1 MNNSRIKRR
10 NRKKTLLRRV
20 LMFFVIIFLAVASY
34 GGYLFYQT
42 YKAAN
47 SAYTEIDRGD
57 KSNLRD
63 KKIEIGKDPF
73 SVLIMGVED
82 YSSGG
87 KNGRTDSLI
96 VVTVNPDDKSMKML
110 SIPRDTLVTLPGLDE
125 ETKIN
130 HAHAKGGKDLTI
142 ETVESFLDV
151 PIDYFVTVN
160 FEGFKNI
167 INIVD
172 GVTVDVP
179 FDFYETSDET
189 GKRLNFYEGKMKL
202 DGEEA
207 LAYARM
213 RKQDPRGDFGRNDRQ
228 RQIMVGVIDKILS
241 PRNVFKVD
249 DIAGELG
256 ENVETNVRMSQ
267 GLGLAQQFANFKS
280 SDIETINLE
289 GEDAYYGG
297 VYYYQP
303 YEESITE
310 IRSTIRSHLDMKP
323 AEDNLE

>member
-1 MNNSRIKRR
+1 M
-10 NRKKTLLRRV
+10 L
-20 LMFFVIIFLAVASY
+20 FAIIFLALLAY

-42 YKAAN
+42 YQAAN
-47 SAYTEIDRGD
+47 NAYTEIDRGE

-73 SVLIMGVED
+73 SILVMGIED

-87 KNGRTDSLI
+87 QNGRTDSLI
-96 VVTVNPDDKSMKML
+96 VVTVDPNDKSMKML
-110 SIPRDTLVTLPGLDE
+110 SIPRDTLVTLPGIEE

-130 HAHAKGGKDLTI
+130 HAHARGGKELAI

-151 PIDYFVTVN
+151 PIDYFATVN

-172 GVTVDVP
+172 GVTVEVP

-189 GKRLNFYEGKMKL
+189 GKRLNFYEGKMEL
-202 DGEEA
+202 DGEQA

-213 RKQDPRGDFGRNDRQ
+213 RKLDPRGDFGRGDRQ
-228 RQIMVGVIDKILS
+228 RQIMSAVIDKILS

-249 DIAGELG
+249 NIAEELG

-280 SDIETINLE
+280 REIETLTLE
-289 GEDAYYGG
+289 GEDATLSGI
-297 VYYYQP
+297 YYYVP
-303 YEESITE
+303 YEESIEE
-310 IRSTIRSHLDMKP
+310 IRRSIRTHLDIQSK
-323 AEDNLE
+323 EVN

>member
-10 NRKKTLLRRV
+10 NRKKRVLKRV
-20 LMFFVIIFLAVASY
+20 LMFLVIVLLSVVAY
-34 GGYLFYQT
+34 GGYVFYQT
-42 YKAAN
+42 FQAAN
-47 SAYTEIDRGD
+47 SAYTEIDRGE

-82 YSSGG
+82 YSTGG
-87 KNGRTDSLI
+87 ENGRTDTLI
-96 VVTVNPDDKSMKML
+96 VATINPKDKTMKML
-110 SIPRDTLVTLPGLDE
+110 SIPRDTLVTIPDRNE

-130 HAHAKGGKDLTI
+130 HAHSYGGKDLTI
-142 ETVESFLDV
+142 ETVEYFLDV
-151 PIDYFVTVN
+151 PIDYFATVN

-189 GKRLNFYEGKMKL
+189 GKRLNFYEGKMEL
-202 DGEEA
+202 DGEKA

-228 RQIMVGVIDKILS
+228 RQIMAAVIDKILS

-249 DIAGELG
+249 EIAGELG
-256 ENVETNVRMSQ
+256 SNVETNVRMAQ

-280 SDIETINLE
+280 NDIETINIE
-289 GEDAYYGG
+289 GEDSYIGG
-297 VYYYQP
+297 VYYFVP
-303 YEESITE
+303 YDESIQE
-310 IRSTIRSHLDMKP
+310 VRSSIRSHLEIQP
-323 AEDNLE
+323 AEDDL

>member
-1 MNNSRIKRR
+1 
-10 NRKKTLLRRV
+10 
-20 LMFFVIIFLAVASY
+20 MFFIIIFLAIVGY

-42 YKAAN
+42 FQAAN
-47 SAYTEIDRGD
+47 SAYTEIDRGS

-63 KKIEIGKDPF
+63 KEIEIGKDPF
-73 SVLIMGVED
+73 SVLIMGIED
-82 YSSGG
+82 YSTGG
-87 KNGRTDSLI
+87 EKGRTDSLI
-96 VVTVNPDDKSMKML
+96 VATINPVEKTMKML
-110 SIPRDTLVTLPGLDE
+110 SIPRDTLVTIPETYE

-130 HAHAKGGKDLTI
+130 HAHAYGGKDLAI
-142 ETVESFLDV
+142 ETVEYFLDV
-151 PIDYFVTVN
+151 PVDYFVTVN

-189 GKRLNFYEGKMKL
+189 GKRLNFYEGKMDL
-202 DGEEA
+202 DGEHA

-228 RQIMVGVIDKILS
+228 RQIMAAVIDQILS

-280 SDIETINLE
+280 SNIETINLE
-289 GEDAYYGG
+289 GEDAYIGG
-297 VYYYQP
+297 VYYFVP
-303 YEESITE
+303 YDESVTE
-310 IRSTIRSHLDMKP
+310 IRSIIRSHLDIQP
-323 AEDNLE
+323 SQDNL